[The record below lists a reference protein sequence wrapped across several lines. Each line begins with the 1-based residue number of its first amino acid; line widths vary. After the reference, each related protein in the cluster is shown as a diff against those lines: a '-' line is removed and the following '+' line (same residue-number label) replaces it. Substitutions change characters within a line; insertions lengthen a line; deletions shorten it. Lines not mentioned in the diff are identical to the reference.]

1 MAVKFQDYYEVLGVS
16 RTATADDIK
25 QAYRKLARKYHPDVN
40 PGDTTAEEKFKDIGE
55 AYEVLSDPEKRKR
68 YDQLG
73 EHWKAGADFTPPPG
87 WEGGHVEYGDFGDL
101 FGSGRGPGGFSDFF
115 ATLFGTRH
123 GPRAGAGFAMRG
135 QDVEAAIDLSL
146 EEAHHGATRTITLH
160 TTAVCPTCHGSGVQ
174 EKHPCA
180 TCRGAGVVTRPKT
193 LDVTIPAGVRHGS
206 VIRLAGQGEPG
217 TGNAPAGDLLLHVQL
232 RPHPLL
238 HVLSEGDVEIEL
250 PVAPWEAAL
259 GAKVR
264 VPTIEG
270 AVDMTIPTG
279 AQGSQRLRLRG
290 QGLHRRSSGRGDQY
304 VRLKLVNP
312 PTLTESER
320 ALFEQLAAASRFNPR
335 ELMKG

>member
-1 MAVKFQDYYEVLGVS
+1 MAVKFQDYYEVLGVA

-25 QAYRKLARKYHPDVN
+25 KAYRKLARKYHPDVN
-40 PGDTTAEEKFKDIGE
+40 PNDKSAEEKFKQVGE
-55 AYEVLSDPEKRKR
+55 AYAVLSDPEKRKR

-73 EHWKAGADFTPPPG
+73 ENWQAGADFTPPPG
-87 WEGGHVEYGDFGDL
+87 WEGGRVEYADFGDL
-101 FGSGRGPGGFSDFF
+101 FGAGHGTGGFSDFF
-115 ATLFGTRH
+115 ETLFGARR

-135 QDVEAAIDLSL
+135 QDIEAAIELSL
-146 EEAHHGATRTITLH
+146 EEAHHGTTHTITLQ
-160 TTAVCPTCHGSGVQ
+160 TTTVCPTCNGSGVR
-174 EKHPCA
+174 EKQPCA
-180 TCRGAGVVTRPKT
+180 TCRGMGVVTRPKT

-232 RPHPLL
+232 RPHPLF
-238 HVLSEGDVEIEL
+238 HVMEEGDVEIEL
-250 PVAPWEAAL
+250 PMAPWEAAL

-270 AVDMTIPTG
+270 SVDMTVPPG
-279 AQGSQRLRLRG
+279 AQGGQRLRLRG
-290 QGLHRRSSGRGDQY
+290 QGVQRRGSGRGDQY